1 MEDVKRG
8 KRRKRK
14 KDKMEVEICRSPRF
28 FPSPNNYVVLALL
41 NLLFHV
47 QRISATMDNVWTE
60 RHIENGIFIEQY
72 VLFETRHCEKGT
84 AVSAQT
90 ATCHAIHSK

>member
-1 MEDVKRG
+1 MDSLRCVYGMEDVKRG

-14 KDKMEVEICRSPRF
+14 KDKMEVEICRFPRLL
-28 FPSPNNYVVLALL
+28 PSPNNYVVLVLL

-60 RHIENGIFIEQY
+60 KHAENRIILE
-72 VLFETRHCEKGT
+72 
-84 AVSAQT
+84 
-90 ATCHAIHSK
+90 